1 MGHHQIHHHHHPQV
15 VHHQTT
21 PHGTVVPGGHYGGNP
36 GMMQL
41 AGPPHVPTVTTT
53 GTNPAHHTNGP
64 SATTRHG
71 MPTVPVSVSDRTA
84 EGTLP
89 SSTMEKQRVDGG
101 ESARGST
108 PGTSSASSSN
118 EPTQTPPPHVQSAM
132 PVAYANAGY
141 YPVPGV
147 GGRGM
152 HAAPLHGQH
161 PGQYVPPPQMVHGQP
176 IPVRTHP
183 YSMYSVSPAHIP
195 GPGGGGMH
203 VNPYGGMHDRTPAV
217 TGSGAY
223 NAGTATFPQGA
234 GNSGHGGAQGGSN
247 NGDRV
252 SEDGGYR
259 GGGGRG
265 GGGRGGGGR
274 GGYNNNYSSGGGGYD
289 GGRHNQGGGGGGA
302 PPVAPTG
309 PSQDGVS

>member
-1 MGHHQIHHHHHPQV
+1 MG
-15 VHHQTT
+15 
-21 PHGTVVPGGHYGGNP
+21 
-36 GMMQL
+36 
-41 AGPPHVPTVTTT
+41 
-53 GTNPAHHTNGP
+53 
-64 SATTRHG
+64 
-71 MPTVPVSVSDRTA
+71 
-84 EGTLP
+84 
-89 SSTMEKQRVDGG
+89 
-101 ESARGST
+101 
-108 PGTSSASSSN
+108 
-118 EPTQTPPPHVQSAM
+118 
-132 PVAYANAGY
+132 
-141 YPVPGV
+141 
-147 GGRGM
+147 
-152 HAAPLHGQH
+152 
-161 PGQYVPPPQMVHGQP
+161 GQP

-252 SEDGGYR
+252 SEDGG
-259 GGGGRG
+259 GRG
-265 GGGRGGGGR
+265 GGGRGGPKRARGGGRRGNGGR

>member
-1 MGHHQIHHHHHPQV
+1 MG
-15 VHHQTT
+15 
-21 PHGTVVPGGHYGGNP
+21 
-36 GMMQL
+36 
-41 AGPPHVPTVTTT
+41 
-53 GTNPAHHTNGP
+53 
-64 SATTRHG
+64 
-71 MPTVPVSVSDRTA
+71 
-84 EGTLP
+84 
-89 SSTMEKQRVDGG
+89 
-101 ESARGST
+101 
-108 PGTSSASSSN
+108 
-118 EPTQTPPPHVQSAM
+118 
-132 PVAYANAGY
+132 
-141 YPVPGV
+141 
-147 GGRGM
+147 
-152 HAAPLHGQH
+152 
-161 PGQYVPPPQMVHGQP
+161 GQP

-223 NAGTATFPQGA
+223 NPGTATFPQGV
-234 GNSGHGGAQGGSN
+234 GGSGHGGAQSGSN